1 MNRKLIITIIVFSF
15 AMLELLAVRQGQINT
30 ANKMASQ
37 HREIEATNE
46 KLNKLKIQ
54 IEKACA
60 PSELQPILVQADELH
75 EQQ

>member
-15 AMLELLAVRQGQINT
+15 AMLELLAVRQGHINT
-30 ANKMASQ
+30 VHKMTLQ
-37 HREIEATNE
+37 HRKIEATTE
-46 KLNKLKIQ
+46 KLNTLKIQ

-60 PSELQPILVQADELH
+60 PSELQPLLVQADEVH